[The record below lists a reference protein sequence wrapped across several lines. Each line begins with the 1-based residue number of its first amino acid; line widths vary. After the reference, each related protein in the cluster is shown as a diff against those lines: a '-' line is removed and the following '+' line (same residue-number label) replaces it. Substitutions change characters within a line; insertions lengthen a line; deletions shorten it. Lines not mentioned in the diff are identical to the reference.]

1 MDNVSVDL
9 SNKRLKV
16 GILFYFS
23 SQWMG
28 GIIYIINLVKTLNF
42 LDDKQKPEI
51 YLFYKADLKKFL
63 NEFDYPYI
71 NKIEWQFPPFLSGT
85 IRSLI
90 TRKNVFV
97 ESLLKQYE
105 LDAIF
110 PIHDFPVRTR
120 TKTKLISWYADLQHK
135 HYPEFFS
142 KRQIAGR
149 NLRIKFILKNCDYMV
164 LSSNDVLSDFKKFF
178 VIGTTPLVH
187 IYHFVSV
194 IDNHNDIDGRLIREK
209 YNLPEKYF
217 LISNQ
222 FHKHKNHRVVLL
234 AIANLKKTGKKLHIA
249 CTGKLPS
256 ASFSPYMEEI
266 HHIIRENEI
275 QDQVTMLGVISRSD
289 QIQIMRH
296 SQAVIQPS
304 LFEGW
309 STVIEDAKSLQ
320 VPVIA
325 SDLKVNIEQLG
336 NEGCYFS
343 PHNPDELASILASYP
358 ARNLEDMFY
367 MPYEKRVKEGA
378 ETLLRI
384 FMDKR
389 Q

>member
-1 MDNVSVDL
+1 MLFRSILWGN
-9 SNKRLKV
+9 LKS
-16 GILFYFS
+16 ILLRKNIF
-23 SQWMG
+23 
-28 GIIYIINLVKTLNF
+28 V
-42 LDDKQKPEI
+42 
-51 YLFYKADLKKFL
+51 
-63 NEFDYPYI
+63 
-71 NKIEWQFPPFLSGT
+71 NKILE
-85 IRSLI
+85 
-90 TRKNVFV
+90 
-97 ESLLKQYE
+97 EYD
-105 LDAIF
+105 LDAIY
-110 PIHDFPVRTR
+110 PILDFPVRTR
-120 TKTKLISWYADLQHK
+120 TKTKLISWWADLQHK

-142 KRQIAGR
+142 KKQIAGR

-164 LSSNDVLSDFKKFF
+164 LSSNDVLSDFRKFF

-194 IDNHNDIDGRLIREK
+194 IDNHNGVDGRLIREK

-336 NEGCYFS
+336 DEGRYFS

-358 ARNLEDMFY
+358 ARNLEDIFY

-384 FMDKR
+384 FMDKS
-389 Q
+389 

>member
-1 MDNVSVDL
+1 MMDIAGK
-9 SNKRLKV
+9 KRLRL

-23 SQWMG
+23 SKWMG
-28 GIIYIINLVKTLNF
+28 GIIYIGNLIKTLDF
-42 LDDKQKPEI
+42 LDDYDKPEI
-51 YLFYKADLKKFL
+51 LLFYKPENEKFI
-63 NEFDYPYI
+63 NEIKYPYLTTI
-71 NKIEWQFPPFLSGT
+71 RWIFPSILWGNLKSILLRKNIFVNKILE
-85 IRSLI
+85 
-90 TRKNVFV
+90 
-97 ESLLKQYE
+97 EYD
-105 LDAIF
+105 LDAIY
-110 PIHDFPVRTR
+110 PILDFPVRTR
-120 TKTKLISWYADLQHK
+120 TKTKLISWWADLQHK

-142 KRQIAGR
+142 KKQIAGR

-164 LSSNDVLSDFKKFF
+164 LSSNDVLSDFRKFF

-194 IDNHNDIDGRLIREK
+194 IDNHNGVDGRLIREK

-336 NEGCYFS
+336 DEGRYFS

>member
-1 MDNVSVDL
+1 MDIAGK
-9 SNKRLKV
+9 KRLRL

-23 SQWMG
+23 SKWMG
-28 GIIYIINLVKTLNF
+28 GIIYIGNLIKTLDF
-42 LDDKQKPEI
+42 LDDYDKPEI
-51 YLFYKADLKKFL
+51 LLFYKPENEKFI
-63 NEFDYPYI
+63 NEIKYPYLTTI
-71 NKIEWQFPPFLSGT
+71 RWIFPSILWGNLKSILLRKNIFVNKILE
-85 IRSLI
+85 
-90 TRKNVFV
+90 
-97 ESLLKQYE
+97 EYD
-105 LDAIF
+105 LDAIY
-110 PIHDFPVRTR
+110 PILDFPVRTR
-120 TKTKLISWYADLQHK
+120 TKTKLISWWADLQHK

-142 KRQIAGR
+142 KKQIAGR

-164 LSSNDVLSDFKKFF
+164 LSSNDVLSDFRKFF

-358 ARNLEDMFY
+358 ARNLEDIFY

-384 FMDKR
+384 FMDKS
-389 Q
+389 

>member
-1 MDNVSVDL
+1 MDIAGK
-9 SNKRLKV
+9 KRLRL

-23 SQWMG
+23 SKWMG
-28 GIIYIINLVKTLNF
+28 GIIYIGNLIKTLDF
-42 LDDKQKPEI
+42 LDDYDKPEI
-51 YLFYKADLKKFL
+51 LLFYKPENEKFI
-63 NEFDYPYI
+63 NEIKYPYLTTI
-71 NKIEWQFPPFLSGT
+71 RWIFPSILWGNLKSILLRKNIFVNKILE
-85 IRSLI
+85 
-90 TRKNVFV
+90 
-97 ESLLKQYE
+97 EYD
-105 LDAIF
+105 LDAIY
-110 PIHDFPVRTR
+110 PILDFPVRTR
-120 TKTKLISWYADLQHK
+120 TKTKLISWWADLQHK

-142 KRQIAGR
+142 KKQIAGR

-358 ARNLEDMFY
+358 ARNLEDIFY

-384 FMDKR
+384 FMDKS
-389 Q
+389 

>member
-1 MDNVSVDL
+1 MMDIAGK
-9 SNKRLKV
+9 KRLRL

-23 SQWMG
+23 SKWMG
-28 GIIYIINLVKTLNF
+28 GIIYIGNLIKTLDF
-42 LDDKQKPEI
+42 LDDYDKPEI
-51 YLFYKADLKKFL
+51 LLFYKPENEKFI
-63 NEFDYPYI
+63 NEIKYPYLTTI
-71 NKIEWQFPPFLSGT
+71 RWIFPSILWGNLKSILLRKNIFVNKILE
-85 IRSLI
+85 
-90 TRKNVFV
+90 
-97 ESLLKQYE
+97 EYD
-105 LDAIF
+105 LDAIY
-110 PIHDFPVRTR
+110 PILDFPVRTR
-120 TKTKLISWYADLQHK
+120 TKTKLISWWADLQHK

-164 LSSNDVLSDFKKFF
+164 LSSNDVLSDFRKFF

-194 IDNHNDIDGRLIREK
+194 IDNHNGVDGRLIREK

-358 ARNLEDMFY
+358 ARNLEDIFY

-384 FMDKR
+384 FMDKS
-389 Q
+389 

>member
-1 MDNVSVDL
+1 MDIAGK
-9 SNKRLKV
+9 KRLRL

-23 SQWMG
+23 SKWMG
-28 GIIYIINLVKTLNF
+28 GIIYIGNLIKTLDF
-42 LDDKQKPEI
+42 LDDYDKPEI
-51 YLFYKADLKKFL
+51 LLFYKPENEKFI
-63 NEFDYPYI
+63 NEIKYPYLTTI
-71 NKIEWQFPPFLSGT
+71 RWIFPSILWGNLKSILLRKNIFVNKILE
-85 IRSLI
+85 
-90 TRKNVFV
+90 
-97 ESLLKQYE
+97 EYD
-105 LDAIF
+105 LDAIY

-120 TKTKLISWYADLQHK
+120 TKTKLISWWADLQHK

-142 KRQIAGR
+142 KKQIAGR

-164 LSSNDVLSDFKKFF
+164 LSSNDVLSDFRKFF

-194 IDNHNDIDGRLIREK
+194 IDNHNGVDGRLIREK

-358 ARNLEDMFY
+358 ARNLEDIFY

-384 FMDKR
+384 FMDKS
-389 Q
+389 

>member
-1 MDNVSVDL
+1 MMDIAGK
-9 SNKRLKV
+9 KRLRL

-23 SQWMG
+23 SKWMG
-28 GIIYIINLVKTLNF
+28 GIIYIGNLIKTLDF
-42 LDDKQKPEI
+42 LDDYDKPEI
-51 YLFYKADLKKFL
+51 LLFYKPENEKFI
-63 NEFDYPYI
+63 NEIKYPYLTTI
-71 NKIEWQFPPFLSGT
+71 RWIFPSILWGNLKSILLRKNIFVNKILE
-85 IRSLI
+85 
-90 TRKNVFV
+90 
-97 ESLLKQYE
+97 EYD
-105 LDAIF
+105 LDAIY
-110 PIHDFPVRTR
+110 PILDFPVRTR
-120 TKTKLISWYADLQHK
+120 TKTKLISWWADLQHK

-142 KRQIAGR
+142 KKQIAGR

-164 LSSNDVLSDFKKFF
+164 LSSNDVLSDFRKFF

-194 IDNHNDIDGRLIREK
+194 IDNHNGVDGRLIREK

-358 ARNLEDMFY
+358 ARNLEDIFY

>member
-1 MDNVSVDL
+1 MMDIAGK
-9 SNKRLKV
+9 KRLRL

-23 SQWMG
+23 SKWMG
-28 GIIYIINLVKTLNF
+28 GIIYIGNLIKTLDF
-42 LDDKQKPEI
+42 LDDYDKPEI
-51 YLFYKADLKKFL
+51 LLFYKPENEKFI
-63 NEFDYPYI
+63 NEIKYPYLTTI
-71 NKIEWQFPPFLSGT
+71 RWIFPSILWGNLKSILLRKNIFVNKILE
-85 IRSLI
+85 
-90 TRKNVFV
+90 
-97 ESLLKQYE
+97 EYD
-105 LDAIF
+105 LDAIY
-110 PIHDFPVRTR
+110 PILDFPVRTR
-120 TKTKLISWYADLQHK
+120 TKTKLISWWADLQHK

-142 KRQIAGR
+142 KKQIAGR

-164 LSSNDVLSDFKKFF
+164 LSSNDVLSDFRKFF

-194 IDNHNDIDGRLIREK
+194 IDNHNGVDGRLIREK

-358 ARNLEDMFY
+358 ARNLEDIFY

-384 FMDKR
+384 FMDKS
-389 Q
+389 

>member
-1 MDNVSVDL
+1 MMDIAGK
-9 SNKRLKV
+9 KRLRL

-23 SQWMG
+23 SKWMG
-28 GIIYIINLVKTLNF
+28 GIIYIGNLIKTLDF
-42 LDDKQKPEI
+42 LDDYDKPEI
-51 YLFYKADLKKFL
+51 LLFYKPENEKFI
-63 NEFDYPYI
+63 NEIKYPYLTTI
-71 NKIEWQFPPFLSGT
+71 RWIFPSILWGNLKSILLRKNIFVNKILE
-85 IRSLI
+85 
-90 TRKNVFV
+90 
-97 ESLLKQYE
+97 EYD
-105 LDAIF
+105 LDAIY
-110 PIHDFPVRTR
+110 PILDFPVRTR
-120 TKTKLISWYADLQHK
+120 TKTKLISWWADLQHK

-358 ARNLEDMFY
+358 ARNLEDIFY

-384 FMDKR
+384 FMDKS
-389 Q
+389 

>member
-1 MDNVSVDL
+1 MDIAGK
-9 SNKRLKV
+9 KRLRL

-23 SQWMG
+23 SKWMG
-28 GIIYIINLVKTLNF
+28 GIIYIGNLIKTLDF
-42 LDDKQKPEI
+42 LDDYDKPEI
-51 YLFYKADLKKFL
+51 LLFYKPENEKFI
-63 NEFDYPYI
+63 NEIKYPYLTTI
-71 NKIEWQFPPFLSGT
+71 RWIFPSILWGNLKSILLRKNIFVNKILE
-85 IRSLI
+85 
-90 TRKNVFV
+90 
-97 ESLLKQYE
+97 EYD
-105 LDAIF
+105 LDAIY
-110 PIHDFPVRTR
+110 PILDFPVRTR
-120 TKTKLISWYADLQHK
+120 TKTKLISWWADLQHK

-142 KRQIAGR
+142 KKQIAGR

-164 LSSNDVLSDFKKFF
+164 LSSNDVLSDFRKFF

-194 IDNHNDIDGRLIREK
+194 IDNHNGVDGRLIREK

-358 ARNLEDMFY
+358 ARNLEDIFY

-384 FMDKR
+384 FMDKS
-389 Q
+389 

>member
-1 MDNVSVDL
+1 MTGNITNMAD
-9 SNKRLKV
+9 KRLKV

-23 SQWMG
+23 AQWMG
-28 GIIYIINLVKTLNF
+28 GVIYIINLVKTLNF
-42 LDDKQKPEI
+42 LEDKKKPEI
-51 YLFYKADLKKFL
+51 YLFYKTDLKKFL

-71 NKIEWQFPPFLSGT
+71 NKIEWQFPPVMTGT

-90 TRKNVFV
+90 SGKNVFV
-97 ESLLKQYE
+97 ESFLKQYD

-110 PIHDFPVRTR
+110 PIHDFPVRTK
-120 TKTKLISWYADLQHK
+120 TGTKLISWWADLQHK

-142 KRQIAGR
+142 KKQIAGR
-149 NLRIKFILKNCDYMV
+149 NLRIKFILKNCDCLV
-164 LSSNDVLSDFKKFF
+164 LSSIDALSDFKRFF
-178 VIGTTPLVH
+178 SIGPKPLVH
-187 IYHFVSV
+187 VFHFVSV
-194 IDNHNDIDGRLIREK
+194 IDNPHPIDNRVIREK

-234 AIANLKKTGKKLHIA
+234 AVAKLKKMGIKEHIA
-249 CTGKLPS
+249 FTGKLPS
-256 ASFSPYMEEI
+256 ASVSPYMEEI
-266 HHIIRENEI
+266 HRIIRENEI
-275 QDQVTMLGVISRSD
+275 QDQATMLGVISRSD

-336 NEGCYFS
+336 TEGRYFN
-343 PHNPDELASILASYP
+343 PHNPDELVSILADYP
-358 ARNLEDMFY
+358 ERNLEDIFY
-367 MPYEKRVKEGA
+367 KPYEERISEGA
-378 ETLLRI
+378 KTLLKI
-384 FMDKR
+384 FRD
-389 Q
+389 

>member
-1 MDNVSVDL
+1 MMDIAGK
-9 SNKRLKV
+9 KRLRL

-23 SQWMG
+23 SKWMG
-28 GIIYIINLVKTLNF
+28 GIIYIGNLIKTLDF
-42 LDDKQKPEI
+42 LDDYDKPEI
-51 YLFYKADLKKFL
+51 LLFYKPENEKFI
-63 NEFDYPYI
+63 NEIKYPYLTTI
-71 NKIEWQFPPFLSGT
+71 RWIFPSILWGNLKSILLRKNIFVNKILE
-85 IRSLI
+85 
-90 TRKNVFV
+90 
-97 ESLLKQYE
+97 EYD
-105 LDAIF
+105 LDAIY

-120 TKTKLISWYADLQHK
+120 TKTKLISWWADLQHK

-142 KRQIAGR
+142 KKQIAGR

-164 LSSNDVLSDFKKFF
+164 LSSNDVLSDFRKFF

-194 IDNHNDIDGRLIREK
+194 IDNHNGVDGRLIREK

-358 ARNLEDMFY
+358 ARNLEDIFY

-384 FMDKR
+384 FMDKS
-389 Q
+389 